1 MNIKKQQKMDM
12 YIERISWY
20 TTYVDCF
27 TRIITDF
34 IENGE
39 DNIEPCDIPNLMVF
53 NKKLIHRLHKMV
65 MNMKTDWEFM

>member
-1 MNIKKQQKMDM
+1 MNIKKQQKIDM

-27 TRIITDF
+27 TRVINNF

-39 DNIEPCDIPNLMVF
+39 DNIEPCDIPNLMEL
-53 NKKLIHRLHKMV
+53 NKKLTQRLHKMV
-65 MNMKTDWEFM
+65 MNMKTDWKFM